1 MRRVRLVLTVTAMFL
16 FAAAATA
23 WARGDGWQ
31 PLPPP
36 PPFDIQC
43 GSTPVHV
50 TFPVDRQYFRNLP
63 QQDGT
68 IIQQITGSLFVHF
81 ATDSGPS
88 VTLNLSGPG
97 SNVIYPNG
105 DFELHGEGLNG
116 GSWSPD
122 QTAALGMPEQW
133 ASSGLIDVIIHAD
146 GSVVGV
152 RIPHNVTDICA
163 ELGV

>member
-1 MRRVRLVLTVTAMFL
+1 MRRIRLVLTVTAMFL

-88 VTLNLSGPG
+88 VTHNFSGPG
-97 SNVIYPNG
+97 SNVP
-105 DFELHGEGLNG
+105 
-116 GSWSPD
+116 
-122 QTAALGMPEQW
+122 
-133 ASSGLIDVIIHAD
+133 
-146 GSVVGV
+146 
-152 RIPHNVTDICA
+152 
-163 ELGV
+163 